1 MEPSVEA
8 LTLPLGERRPFAV
21 RFTNPSPEP
30 MLLTDLELVGD
41 GTFELVGGVAPQP
54 IAGGSCTDP
63 GVYELPMVFAPKVL
77 GGRVAQLQGKVGD
90 DRFVLTLRGT
100 GLGARFEV
108 SSPVSYGVV
117 ALGESMTRSLVL
129 RNTGTTDTRA
139 SVEVVRVL
147 PGNADTRA
155 DELCLGQWNGTTC
168 ETPRVV
174 VERQLELPVLLR
186 VTTPGAREW
195 VVTLRSSEFGQ
206 PVKEVRLSAFFI
218 DTRGCHLVPS
228 TPVVEFDLPMEF
240 KSLRLENRGTADC
253 LVESFALTNAVF
265 RFSMQPPL
273 RRRLTPGQVHDL
285 SLTGLVRSVDEP
297 LEGELTATLLGGMPP
312 PLKVP
317 LRFRASPVAGCLR
330 FPTPTLEF
338 GSWVEGCP
346 VGAREFQAR
355 NECSFPV
362 LVQGARATGGYDVG
376 MDLSRGIVAP
386 NSTVPVRVQA
396 RRGAMPGEVLGT
408 AELRGVGGV
417 VEATIRGQ
425 ASARTAVTESFQL
438 PLAQAVDLLF
448 VLDDSPS
455 FAVHQARTESALAN
469 FARRAAIDFVDFRV
483 GVTSAT
489 RTPQAGRLR
498 ALPNG
503 QRWASWR
510 TPSFQADLVALAAVR
525 DGGSEDESC
534 LEAAVRART
543 APLTED
549 AQGTQGFWRLGAS
562 QAVVC
567 VSDADDGAPDLDGG
581 IARLG
586 ETADGGAFWYGAVT
600 GQPTSQCAVEAV
612 ATRTAG
618 LSRLFGGVQ
627 DDVCNPGWWSSFF
640 GLTGPAS
647 PQTSFWLNATPDL
660 AATQPVVRIDGAV
673 LPPRAADGGVLW
685 SLEPGN
691 LLRLDRSVVDG
702 LARTLS
708 VTYLPT
714 CQ

>member
-8 LTLPLGERRPFAV
+8 LTLPLGERQPFVV

-30 MLLTDLELVGD
+30 VLVTDLELIGD
-41 GTFELVGGVAPQP
+41 GTFELAGGAAPQP

-63 GVYELPMVFAPKVL
+63 GVYELPLVFAPKVL
-77 GGRVAQLQGKVGD
+77 GGRVAQLEGKVGD

-100 GLGARFEV
+100 GLGARLEV

-147 PGNADTRA
+147 PGNAETRA
-155 DELCLGQWNGTTC
+155 DELCLGQWNGTAC

-195 VVTLRSSEFGQ
+195 VVTLRSNEFGQ

-218 DTRGCHLVPS
+218 DTRGCHLVPT
-228 TPVVEFDLPMEF
+228 TPVVEFNLPMEI

-253 LVESFALTNAVF
+253 LVESFTLTGPAF
-265 RFSMQPPL
+265 RFSMPPPL
-273 RRRLTPGQVHDL
+273 RRRLSPGQAHDL
-285 SLTGLVRSVDEP
+285 ALVGLVRNVDEP
-297 LEGELTATLLGGMPP
+297 LEGALTATLLGGMPP
-312 PLKVP
+312 PLEVP

-330 FPTPTLEF
+330 FLTPTLEF
-338 GSWVEGCP
+338 GAWVEGCP

-362 LVQGARATGGYDVG
+362 LVQGARATGGYEVG

-425 ASARTAVTESFQL
+425 ASARTTVTESFPL
-438 PLAQAVDLLF
+438 PVAVPVDVLF

-455 FAVHQARTESALAN
+455 FVVHQARTELALAS
-469 FARRAAIDFVDFRV
+469 FAQRAAVDFTDFRV

-489 RTPQAGRLR
+489 RTPEAGRLR
-498 ALPNG
+498 TLPNG

-510 TPSFQADLVALAAVR
+510 TSSFQTDLLALAAVR

-534 LEAAVRART
+534 LEAAVRAKT

-549 AQGTQGFWRLGAS
+549 PQGTQAFWRPGAN
-562 QAVVC
+562 QVVVC

-581 IARLG
+581 IARLR
-586 ETADGGAFWYGAVT
+586 ETADGGFLSYVVVT
-600 GQPTSQCAVEAV
+600 GLPTSQCVVEAAGSRNRSV
-612 ATRTAG
+612 ARA
-618 LSRLFGGVQ
+618 LGGIEA
-627 DDVCNPGWWSSFF
+627 DVCDAQWASILRSPN
-640 GLTGPAS
+640 GPVI
-647 PQTSFWLNATPDL
+647 PQTAFWLSSRPDVRL
-660 AATQPVVRIDGAV
+660 RRPVVRLDGV
-673 LPPRAADGGVLW
+673 PLPDTADGGSRWWLQ
-685 SLEPGN
+685 EPQ
-691 LLRLDRSVVDG
+691 LLAIDPALVDG
-702 LARTLS
+702 RPGTLS
-708 VTYLPT
+708 IEYVPT
-714 CQ
+714 CN